1 MNGIEYV
8 ALVVGSILLIVLVGI
23 RNWRNKNKNWYIWL

>member
-23 RNWRNKNKNWYIWL
+23 RNWRNKNKN